1 MRQAEAESELGG
13 KSTTPLRPGQLQASL
28 VTGAA
33 ILIAALLLSI
43 VWGADHPLPAAG
55 IALQTMAG
63 LLAAI
68 QLWANNASDSGLR
81 WTAEQIARNRWH
93 IARLFDGTLRS
104 LLCSAAWCGL
114 GYVVIKTPKL
124 ASNAIVG
131 WALAVPAL
139 LIFLGGIVALL
150 GSLLM
155 YGSALLVEQKSLP
168 DGRAATA
175 LQARIAER
183 DWVWPLV
190 GLAFLLGGILQ
201 LAVA

>member
-1 MRQAEAESELGG
+1 
-13 KSTTPLRPGQLQASL
+13 
-28 VTGAA
+28 VVGAA
-33 ILIAALLLSI
+33 VMIAACLLSI

-68 QLWANNASDSGLR
+68 QLWANNASDAGLR
-81 WTAEQIARNRWH
+81 WTAQQIARNRWR
-93 IARLFDGTLRS
+93 IAGLFDGTLRS

-114 GYVVIKTPKL
+114 GYLTIKTPGL
-124 ASNAIVG
+124 APNAFVG
-131 WALAVPAL
+131 WALVIPAL
-139 LIFLGGIVALL
+139 LIFLGGIAALL

-155 YGSALLVEQKSLP
+155 YGSAQLVEQQSLP
-168 DGRAATA
+168 DGRAATT